1 MNVVKCH
8 KFLGLFS
15 NAFVCQVMSPQS
27 SLITLFKDLNVAYGA
42 VLRHF
47 IADFGKFAEKGG
59 SLLPSAH
66 TTIFSLDYT
75 QLEKMSR

>member
-47 IADFGKFAEKGG
+47 IADFGNIAEKEGP
-59 SLLPSAH
+59 LLPSAH

-75 QLEKMSR
+75 Q